1 MRPPSALME
10 LDVVSE
16 TGEGLY
22 SDRSMTLASPTL
34 SDRLTLRRALAGG
47 AASLVANSFGD
58 DVRHGLLARPKAL
71 LPKYFY
77 DELGSHLFEAITA
90 LPEYYLTKAEE
101 EILLARSGA
110 IAAAVSAGAHGAAG
124 SAGSGASGAGGPVR
138 LLELGSGSGRKTRL
152 LIEALLDRQGELEY
166 LPVDVSESALRDSG
180 LRWLAAYPGLR
191 VTALLGEYQDAL
203 RDLRSERLREARTL
217 ALFLGSSLGNLDSEE
232 REALLHD
239 LRASLRPGDGFLLGV
254 DLKKDEA
261 TLLRAYDDPLGVTAA
276 FNLNVLARIN
286 RELGGEFDLAAFR
299 HRARYNGE
307 EGRVEMHLESL
318 RDQLVPIRELGI
330 EVELAAGETIHT
342 ESSYK
347 FDRGQVEALAAA
359 TGFEIRQTWTDAEGR
374 FASNLLIAK

>member
-1 MRPPSALME
+1 ME
-10 LDVVSE
+10 LDVVAE
-16 TGEGLY
+16 TDEGLY

-34 SDRLTLRRALAGG
+34 SERLTLRRALAGG
-47 AASLVANSFGD
+47 AASRVANTFGD
-58 DVRHGLLARPKAL
+58 DVRQGLSARPKAL

-90 LPEYYLTKAEE
+90 LPEYYVTRAEE
-101 EILLARSGA
+101 EILLVHSGA
-110 IAAAVSAGAHGAAG
+110 IAAAMTAGPAL
-124 SAGSGASGAGGPVR
+124 SGAGSPVR
-138 LLELGSGSGRKTRL
+138 LLELGSGSARKTRH
-152 LIEALLDRQGELEY
+152 LIEALLGRQGELEY
-166 LPVDVSESALRDSG
+166 LPIDVSESALLDSG

-203 RDLRSERLREARTL
+203 RDLRSERRQEARTL
-217 ALFLGSSLGNLDSEE
+217 ALFLGSSLGNLDAAE
-232 REALLHD
+232 REALLHE

-261 TLLRAYDDPLGVTAA
+261 TLLRAYDDPLKVTAA
-276 FNLNVLARIN
+276 FNLNLLARIN

-299 HRARYNGE
+299 HLARYNGE
-307 EGRVEMHLESL
+307 AGRIEMHLESL
-318 RDQLVPIRELGI
+318 SDQVVPIRKLGL

-359 TGFEIRQTWTDAEGR
+359 TGFEIRQAWTDVQGR